1 MRTLLT
7 AVLLLCSIATVA
19 NAKHHKHHKPND
31 DWQYNALV
39 HDFGDVIIAYY
50 GER

>member
-7 AVLLLCSIATVA
+7 AILLCCIATA
-19 NAKHHKHHKPND
+19 ADAKHHKPKP

-39 HDFGDVIIAYY
+39 HDFGDVIIVYY
-50 GER
+50 GVR